1 VSRKAR
7 IVVGSLAALASV
19 LYAGL
24 GYARYATYHNTTFD
38 LAFYARMAWGYT
50 NWDYWE
56 PIVNAHFYGL
66 HLSPILFPLG
76 LVGAIAGEVETLL
89 VAQGV
94 ALAWAAWPLAR
105 MAERRFGFWG
115 AVAGAGAW
123 LLFPNLAH
131 VAGDE
136 FHPGTIA
143 TLPLAWMMVAF
154 DEEKRWLLLG
164 SVVGVLLCR
173 EDLALITALGSIVA
187 MRHRALRPIAIASL
201 VVSLAWVSFFLFVLH
216 PAHAPAVG
224 SMDLHFGKWGHSVPE
239 ALGAMISRPGELA
252 EHLWVERRIEYLP
265 RVLWPLV
272 FLPLVRPKW
281 LLLASPVLAVNL
293 LSDWPTSTDLESH
306 YLTPAVP
313 ALVAGA
319 IDGLD
324 KLVGGRAAAFPLAA
338 FAASA
343 VAFHVVAGGSPASLD
358 FDRAAYVPDA
368 RSAAAAAIVARIP
381 DGASVQVPYALMPH
395 LAARKKL
402 GPPPPPERPADY
414 TVFDAWHRDRY
425 RHRETLLRTTEEPP
439 LRAWLA
445 RGDHA
450 LVAAEGTYL
459 LFERG
464 RSPRDG
470 AGMQARI
477 GEADPASGERLSAC
491 LRFLGAEL
499 ERDRLVLELVATGAC
514 PSDLAVRIGRGRRPR
529 RVDLLFEGLL
539 SPAHLVRGDRLRSIH
554 AVRPHE
560 YEAWSRDGVRV
571 GLLRSSGARPEHD
584 DPMSIQAVTRE

>member
-1 VSRKAR
+1 MSRNAR
-7 IVVGSLAALASV
+7 IVVGSLATLASV

-24 GYARYATYHNTTFD
+24 GYARYTTYHNTTFD
-38 LAFYARMAWGYT
+38 LAFYARMAWGYA

-66 HLSPILFPLG
+66 HLSPVLFPLG
-76 LVGAIAGEVETLL
+76 YLGALFGEVETLL
-89 VAQGV
+89 VAQGLAV
-94 ALAWAAWPLAR
+94 AWAAWPLAR
-105 MAERRFGFWG
+105 MAERRFGLSG
-115 AVAGAGAW
+115 ALVGAGAW

-143 TLPLAWMMVAF
+143 TLPLAWMMVAI

-173 EDLALITALGSIVA
+173 EDLALITALGALVA
-187 MRHRALRPIAIASL
+187 MSRRSLRNVAIAAFVLS
-201 VVSLAWVSFFLFVLH
+201 VAWVAFFLFVLH
-216 PAHAPAVG
+216 PAHAPPVG
-224 SMDLHFGKWGHSVPE
+224 SMDLHFGKWGHSVPQ
-239 ALGAMISRPGELA
+239 ALGAMLSRPGELA

-293 LSDWPTSTDLESH
+293 LSDWPTSTDLASH

-324 KLVGGRAAAFPLAA
+324 RLVGDRRAAIPLAA
-338 FAASA
+338 FAASC
-343 VAFHVVAGGSPASLD
+343 VAFHVLAGGSPASLD
-358 FDRAAYVPDA
+358 FDRAAYSPDA
-368 RSAAAAAIVARIP
+368 RTTAAAKIVARIP
-381 DGASVQVPYALMPH
+381 RDATVQVPYALMPH

-414 TVFDAWHRDRY
+414 TVFDACHRDRY
-425 RHRETLLRTTEEPP
+425 RHRETLLRTVEEPP

-445 RGDHA
+445 REDHA
-450 LVAAEGTYL
+450 LVAAEGPYL

-464 RSPRDG
+464 RAPRDG
-470 AGMQARI
+470 VGMRARI
-477 GEADPASGERLSAC
+477 GEANPESGERLSAC
-491 LRFLGAEL
+491 LRLLGAEL
-499 ERDRLVLELVATGAC
+499 ERDRLVLDLVATGAC
-514 PSDLAVRIGRGRRPR
+514 PSDLAVRIGRGQRPR

-539 SPAHLVRGDRLRSIH
+539 SPAHLARGDRLRSIH
-554 AVRPHE
+554 EVRPHE
-560 YEAWSRDGVRV
+560 YDAWSREGVRV

-584 DPMSIQAVTRE
+584 DPMSIPAIAP